1 MKYYEKVLIGAIKAN
16 YKKCVSL
23 LLIVAFLLSII
34 PLTVNASNEEPQ
46 IGVNVNAADYMSV
59 TNNDVDYTA
68 NFRNTKEINVAA
80 NTRGSFGNIKYTGN
94 VYYYSADIFVESDS
108 SSYGS
113 IRMILGTCT
122 YSAYKRY
129 IEVCIRP
136 NLDGQAVFFLNGS
149 GLNSSGEYAVKVHGP
164 TNVKVGDTYRCTVK
178 YDNGKIS
185 FWVDGTLIFD
195 SVALPDKTRK
205 IAPAAG
211 FYSQNCE
218 GKISNVS
225 IWGDVEK
232 IEDII
237 FDETVKPVFDNE
249 KDINYI
255 SNVLITDNVNATT
268 YKCSDCE
275 VKSES
280 TSTNRPV
287 FSNILWNNTYNLSFD
302 AVKYDTAEK
311 DWEGLIFKV
320 ATALKDGEEYDVE
333 IRIRSGAAILFTRDK
348 KNAETA
354 YDIIGCPSPYA
365 VTNNYTIY
373 YRDNNKLY
381 LWKDDTAVFKGLD
394 LTKYGYSDIRPAISL
409 GGEVCAFSYT
419 NIKLWGEGITV
430 MNEPHFNPETDT
442 NIIPQVVISNS
453 TSGKASRPKNYS
465 VSSNENTTSRMV
477 FSEITYGKSY
487 YFSTNA
493 TMYDNKTL
501 TESGSEY
508 SWEGLIFSLGKAK
521 KGSDEY
527 TIEVRVRHG
536 GVMIFAVKKGGEEL
550 VDSYYGIATEF
561 GKEYKY
567 TVAYNIDGS
576 IEFWHNGKPVI
587 YGYKLTEKGFSSL
600 VPDFGSGGEVC
611 SFDLKDMKLW
621 GEVTVQTAPKYD
633 SSTMEDLIPDVVVN
647 DVFSGKLYKLTDSVL
662 KNTTQNTGRVDF
674 AGVKVNGD
682 YTFFAEIE
690 FEDNKNIISDKSEID
705 WEGVIFRVAKA
716 KNNNKT
722 YTIEVRVRHKSILV
736 YAVDDDGKETLLL
749 NQGLVSEY
757 GKALPYVL
765 EYKSGE
771 ITLWRDDIKLLD
783 SFHPN
788 DYGYTDIVAF
798 MGVGCEVCNFEFS
811 NMHLVNKFPSKDKT
825 IPQIPES
832 NGDYGTVTEVSENSV
847 ISFTDG
853 VLSCSSDKSG
863 EKVLF
868 QYLPFKTND
877 TYVFGCDVTVT
888 KAEQSWMGP
897 RFIFGKNSKGE
908 EIALFFTKSSLMVT
922 EGGIQKYT
930 LTLKRELGAK
940 YRFDMLVEPTGL
952 SVWVNDI
959 LLIDNVKTSPKSEA
973 MTGVL
978 FENTVTT
985 IENINLYYT
994 SPVKFVVPQ
1003 KKPKPVLKALGAN
1016 QYNAAEFA
1024 KVKLGDQDYNGYF
1037 DCKLISNDN
1046 TKGLRYMFKDLPI
1059 KDSQSYYYSSTFKV
1073 TQSEENW
1080 KGPRFIYRK
1089 GANATMYCA
1098 ITQTAMLLLADGAV
1112 VASSPFELE
1121 LGRSYDIVIYSTP
1134 DSVSVWLDG
1143 KIVFS
1148 NIDLIAY
1155 TLNDTLS
1162 AKPGILFELCKAQ
1175 VTNITLYGDD
1185 IVFDPKFVDLELYN
1199 DKYFRMKG
1207 LPEKAEDTK
1216 NLFSNITMVD
1226 LSSGSLGASYDDETR
1241 TFKNDYSDVQTGKI
1255 RFLDA
1260 NNSSNLNGLKNSSGY
1275 FFNFIY
1281 RISSTGSE
1289 EPDKNGTWF
1298 ICNSSTAP
1306 YLTTNCDIRIG
1317 IFEDSLRLYVYKDGQ
1332 LKSSSETEFN
1342 FVKDRDYRFNVV
1354 HGKNWIKLFVDD
1366 KLSAV
1371 VTDLPEYKVAFDFE
1385 ICNTACN
1392 ISDFE
1397 LYEFEDTGLE
1407 ILEKKEVLSA
1417 TKAGKS
1423 VNESESYNIKA
1434 DTDFPIIAVVV
1445 LGVFLIASVF
1455 GGVLI
1460 IKSRKRS
1467 K

>member
-1 MKYYEKVLIGAIKAN
+1 MKYHENVLIGAIKAN

-23 LLIVAFLLSII
+23 LLIVAFVLSII

-46 IGVNVNAADYMSV
+46 IGVNENAADYMSV

-94 VYYYSADIFVESDS
+94 VYYYSADIYVESDS

-122 YSAYKRY
+122 YSAYERY

-164 TNVKVGDTYRCTVK
+164 TNIKLGDTYCCTVK

-185 FWVDGTLIFD
+185 FWVDGALIFD
-195 SVALPDKTRK
+195 SVALPDKTRE
-205 IAPAAG
+205 IAPEAG

-232 IEDII
+232 REDIS

-249 KDINYI
+249 KDINSI

-348 KNAETA
+348 KNAEIA

-394 LTKYGYSDIRPAISL
+394 LTKYGYSDIKPAISL
-409 GGEVCAFSYT
+409 GGEVCAFGYT

-442 NIIPQVVISNS
+442 NAVSDAGIDGNNIGGITFVAADCLLKNETAS
-453 TSGKASRPKNYS
+453 TSRLNFTGVTYDKVYNFSAKAVMHDNKNP
-465 VSSNENTTSRMV
+465 TSGG
-477 FSEITYGKSY
+477 SEI
-487 YFSTNA
+487 N
-493 TMYDNKTL
+493 
-501 TESGSEY
+501 
-508 SWEGLIFSLGKAK
+508 WEGIIFGLGKAK
-521 KGSDEY
+521 KDSADY
-527 TIEVRVRHG
+527 KIEVRVRNSGIH
-536 GVMIFAVKKGGEEL
+536 IFAVKDGGGEE
-550 VDSYYGIATEF
+550 VIESVYGFSTPFESD
-561 GKEYKY
+561 YKY
-567 TVAYNIDGS
+567 TVVFKEDGLFD
-576 IEFWHNGKPVI
+576 FWQNSAAVF
-587 YGYKLTEKGFSSL
+587 YSYKIADKGFE
-600 VPDFGSGGEVC
+600 DFIPMSGIGGEVC
-611 SFDLKDMKLW
+611 SFDFKEMKLW

-662 KNTTQNTGRVDF
+662 KNTTQNTGRVNF

-736 YAVDDDGKETLLL
+736 YAVDDDGIETLLL

-811 NMHLVNKFPSKDKT
+811 NMHLVNKFASKDKT

-994 SPVKFVVPQ
+994 SPVI
-1003 KKPKPVLKALGAN
+1003 LAL
-1016 QYNAAEFA
+1016 
-1024 KVKLGDQDYNGYF
+1024 L
-1037 DCKLISNDN
+1037 
-1046 TKGLRYMFKDLPI
+1046 
-1059 KDSQSYYYSSTFKV
+1059 
-1073 TQSEENW
+1073 
-1080 KGPRFIYRK
+1080 
-1089 GANATMYCA
+1089 
-1098 ITQTAMLLLADGAV
+1098 
-1112 VASSPFELE
+1112 
-1121 LGRSYDIVIYSTP
+1121 
-1134 DSVSVWLDG
+1134 
-1143 KIVFS
+1143 
-1148 NIDLIAY
+1148 
-1155 TLNDTLS
+1155 
-1162 AKPGILFELCKAQ
+1162 
-1175 VTNITLYGDD
+1175 
-1185 IVFDPKFVDLELYN
+1185 
-1199 DKYFRMKG
+1199 
-1207 LPEKAEDTK
+1207 
-1216 NLFSNITMVD
+1216 
-1226 LSSGSLGASYDDETR
+1226 
-1241 TFKNDYSDVQTGKI
+1241 
-1255 RFLDA
+1255 
-1260 NNSSNLNGLKNSSGY
+1260 
-1275 FFNFIY
+1275 
-1281 RISSTGSE
+1281 
-1289 EPDKNGTWF
+1289 
-1298 ICNSSTAP
+1298 
-1306 YLTTNCDIRIG
+1306 
-1317 IFEDSLRLYVYKDGQ
+1317 
-1332 LKSSSETEFN
+1332 
-1342 FVKDRDYRFNVV
+1342 
-1354 HGKNWIKLFVDD
+1354 
-1366 KLSAV
+1366 
-1371 VTDLPEYKVAFDFE
+1371 
-1385 ICNTACN
+1385 
-1392 ISDFE
+1392 
-1397 LYEFEDTGLE
+1397 
-1407 ILEKKEVLSA
+1407 
-1417 TKAGKS
+1417 
-1423 VNESESYNIKA
+1423 
-1434 DTDFPIIAVVV
+1434 
-1445 LGVFLIASVF
+1445 
-1455 GGVLI
+1455 
-1460 IKSRKRS
+1460 
-1467 K
+1467 